1 MGAELVGRHAL
12 VCGASGGI
20 GRAAALALA
29 ALGAEVTA
37 LARSGEKLEAL
48 LPELR
53 AAGASAAHGLVADLD
68 ARDAMEACV
77 AGHMAARGPIHV
89 LVNNAGGPPPGPLL
103 AATEADFL
111 AALGR
116 HLFAAH
122 RLVGLVLPGMREAGW
137 GRIVNVISTSVYEP
151 IPNLGVS
158 NVTRAAVAGWA
169 KTLAGEL
176 PPGVTINNV
185 LPGFT
190 ATDRLATLGQAIA
203 ARSGRTVDAVRADWA
218 AQAPEGRLGR
228 PDELGAVI
236 AFLASPAAS
245 FVRGQSIAVDGGRMR
260 SI

>member
-1 MGAELVGRHAL
+1 MGSLVGRHAL

-20 GRAAALALA
+20 GRASALALA
-29 ALGAEVTA
+29 ERGAVVTA
-37 LARSGEKLEAL
+37 LARSRERLGPLVAL
-48 LPELR
+48 LRE
-53 AAGASAAHGLVADLD
+53 AGAPEAHALVADLD
-68 ARDAMEACV
+68 ERAVLEERVGAHLAV
-77 AGHMAARGPIHV
+77 GPIHI

-103 AATEADFL
+103 AATEGDFL

-122 RLVGLVLPGMREAGW
+122 LLVRLVLPGMVAAGY
-137 GRIVNVISTSVYEP
+137 GRIINVVSTSVYEP

-190 ATDRLATLGQAIA
+190 ATDRLASLGAAIA
-203 ARSGRTVDAVRADWA
+203 ARTGRTVDEVRADWA
-218 AQAPEGRLGR
+218 AQAPEGRLGQ
-228 PDELGAVI
+228 PEEVAAVV
-236 AFLASPAAS
+236 AFLASPDAS
-245 FVRGQSIAVDGGRMR
+245 FVRGQSIAADGGRMR

>member
-1 MGAELVGRHAL
+1 MRDLTGRQAL

-20 GRAAALALA
+20 GRASALALA
-29 ALGAEVTA
+29 ARGATVAA
-37 LARSGEKLEAL
+37 LARNEQKLGAL
-48 LPELR
+48 MEELHTS
-53 AAGASAAHGLVADLD
+53 GASGGRMVVADLD
-68 ARDAMEACV
+68 DRAELRGVIEAQL
-77 AGHMAARGPIHV
+77 AAHGPVHV
-89 LVNNAGGPPPGPLL
+89 LVNNTGGPPPGPLL
-103 AATEADFL
+103 AATEDDFL

-122 RLVGLVLPGMREAGW
+122 LLVRLVLPGMIAAGF
-137 GRIVNVISTSVYEP
+137 GRIVNVVSTSVYEP

-176 PPGVTINNV
+176 PPGITINNV

-190 ATDRLATLGQAIA
+190 DTERLVSLGTSIA
-203 ARSGRTVDAVRADWA
+203 ARRGCTLEDVQAEWA
-218 AQAPEGRLGR
+218 ALAPEGRLGR
-228 PDELGAVI
+228 AEELGAVV
-236 AFLASPAAS
+236 AFLASTEAS